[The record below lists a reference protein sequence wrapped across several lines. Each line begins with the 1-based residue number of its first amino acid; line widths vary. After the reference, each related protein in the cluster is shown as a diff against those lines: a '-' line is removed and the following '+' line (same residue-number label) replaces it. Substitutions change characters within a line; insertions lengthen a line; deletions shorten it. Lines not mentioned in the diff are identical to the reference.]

1 MSKKK
6 KPAKK
11 KADARVA
18 ASPRETGAEVKTK
31 TPAPKA
37 AAKKVSA
44 KPKKSDRSPKLGGGP
59 AVWWRKS
66 AQFFREVKVELKK
79 VTWPSRKET
88 LTSTSVVL
96 ALVLLASF
104 FLGVVDLGLS
114 RLIRSIIG

>member
-6 KPAKK
+6 KAVKK
-11 KADARVA
+11 KANARVA
-18 ASPRETGAEVKTK
+18 TTPREAGAAVKSNTKALKTTAKK
-31 TPAPKA
+31 TPTK
-37 AAKKVSA
+37 S
-44 KPKKSDRSPKLGGGP
+44 KKSDRSPRLGGGP
-59 AVWWRKS
+59 AVWWQKTV
-66 AQFFREVKVELKK
+66 QFFREVKVELKK

-104 FLGVVDLGLS
+104 FLGVVDMGLS